1 MDGRDARCFINGKFL
16 GRRTTGT
23 ERFARGVVG
32 ALDALVPDTAD
43 WTLLC
48 PPGAQPPALSRIRVR
63 HIGPAGLPPH
73 VWEQVVLPWA
83 TRDGLLVNLGGS
95 APYAGRRQACVI
107 HDAAV
112 FDHPQAY
119 TRAFVTWYRLLFRR
133 LAASGQRLITVST
146 FSRDRLAAALTVP
159 ASRLRVVPN
168 GSDHLATVM
177 ADPAAID
184 RLGLR
189 GTQGLLAVASLN
201 PTKNLPR
208 LIEAFTRLPPDPARR
223 LVLVGGG
230 NPRVFADGAATPDPP
245 GVVRTGPIDDATLKA
260 LYSYARALVLP
271 SLYEGFGLPA
281 VEAMAGGCAVIAAS
295 AGALPEVCGAAARY
309 VDPMSVSLIADAM
322 RQVLEDDALHD
333 SLVQA
338 GRARAEVFTWK
349 DSAARLL
356 EALAT
361 QPTLSASF
369 RSR

>member
-1 MDGRDARCFINGKFL
+1 MDRRDVPCFINGKFL

-23 ERFARGVVG
+23 ERFARGIVG
-32 ALDALVPDTAD
+32 ALDALLPDTAD

-48 PPGAQPPALSRIRVR
+48 PPGAQPPALRRIRVR

-73 VWEQVVLPWA
+73 AWEQVVLPWA
-83 TRDGLLVNLGGS
+83 ARSGLLVNLGGS
-95 APYAGRRQACVI
+95 APYVGRRQACVI

-119 TRAFVTWYRLLFRR
+119 TRAFVGWYRLLFRH
-133 LAASGQRLITVST
+133 LAARDHRLITVST
-146 FSRDRLAAALTVP
+146 FSRDRLADVLQVP
-159 ASRLRVVPN
+159 ASRLCVVPN
-168 GSDHLATVM
+168 GSDHLAAVV

-189 GTQGLLAVASLN
+189 GTHGLLAVASEN

-208 LIEAFTRLPPDPARR
+208 LIEAFARLAPDPARR

-230 NPRVFADGAATPDPP
+230 NPRVFADGAVTRDPP
-245 GVVRTGPIDDATLKA
+245 GVIRTGPVDDATLKA
-260 LYSYARALVLP
+260 LYGYARALVFP
-271 SLYEGFGLPA
+271 SIYEGFGLPA

-309 VDPMSVSLIADAM
+309 VDPISVASIADAM
-322 RQVLEDDALHD
+322 REVLEDDALHEA
-333 SLVQA
+333 LVGA
-338 GRARAEVFTWK
+338 GRARAEVFTWT

-356 EALAT
+356 ASLAT
-361 QPTLSASF
+361 
-369 RSR
+369 